1 MKSEG
6 KNNLNYID
14 RLPSNDEEIHS
25 IQRYSGPLHA
35 KINVLGDL
43 DFERIAKMHNKG
55 WNMKSSKAEIQDLI
69 EDFVNIYG
77 LIYRDGKTGHSRL
90 IRGTI
95 TDEVK
100 NIKSGYEISGALS
113 TTLDEDIAKRFCSDY
128 NNAVIMRIETIGD
141 LPHCYI
147 EKQKE
152 DKLDN
157 EKEVLILPFSK
168 VKDIQFVSEWEDVK
182 YYNVTLERGELPEL
196 SDETLSDL
204 RKSSIDGYEQ
214 FIEQV
219 KQYEDLEAEYERLST
234 LSPITLEERKLII
247 QDKDKILGEYGAIR
261 ESISNYKTNFRQM
274 LKGLCKQREMDIDM
288 QRNETKSEKQEKQTT
303 QEEQKESE
311 TQTTQIQVEQKTQEM
326 QQAILDRLY
335 EKIEELKNITNQDST
350 FIRQS
355 LLNNIANIIQR
366 IYKYRDMSKNLGIQT
381 FNSQVL
387 EYELN
392 DRVGQI
398 GEELK
403 KKIAEKDPDMEY
415 ELLGELVKRYGN
427 AKEMLVEFPDLLQ
440 GYDENSMLDIKINLN
455 RKIQEMI
462 YRTKINRL
470 NYERNSALSEKDTF
484 LNRILGKTK
493 LKQARIRNAET
504 KMKCANFVRKCANPQ
519 NSVKKMLYEMYEC
532 AYQYNNG
539 MLTKEMIETERAI
552 RSVFGNLPTP
562 QILEETV
569 LGRAKDQNQSLQ
581 MVTKT
586 SKIFNL
592 SYNRQ
597 QTEMLD
603 KETQMLDKE
612 LHTAKQ
618 QYQQTQGQVV
628 TNNLTNIYC
637 KYNNILN
644 SIHTLVRIEEKESQL
659 SVNRNVEEEQIE

>member
-6 KNNLNYID
+6 KSNSNYID
-14 RLPSNDEEIHS
+14 RLPSNDEEIQS

-69 EDFVNIYG
+69 KDFVNIYG
-77 LIYRDGKTGHSRL
+77 LIYRDGKMGHSRL
-90 IRGTI
+90 LRGTI

-100 NIKSGYEISGALS
+100 NIKSGDEISGALS

-152 DKLDN
+152 DNLDN

-168 VKDIQFVSEWEDVK
+168 VKDIQFVSEWEDTK

-204 RKSSIDGYEQ
+204 RKSCINGYEQ

-247 QDKDKILGEYGAIR
+247 QDKDKILEEYGHIK

-288 QRNETKSEKQEKQTT
+288 QRNETKSEKQE
-303 QEEQKESE
+303 EQKESE
-311 TQTTQIQVEQKTQEM
+311 MQTTQIQVERKIQEI
-326 QQAILDRLY
+326 QQEILDKLY
-335 EKIEELKNITNQDST
+335 AEIEQLKGITNQDST

-355 LLNNIANIIQR
+355 LLNNIANIMQR
-366 IYKYRDMSKNLGIQT
+366 IYKYRDISKILEIQT
-381 FNSQVL
+381 FNSQAL

-392 DRVGQI
+392 DKVEQI

-403 KKIAEKDPDMEY
+403 KKITANDPNMEF
-415 ELLGELVKRYGN
+415 ELLEELAKKYGN
-427 AKEMLVEFPDLLQ
+427 AKEMLVEFPGFLQ

-455 RKIQEMI
+455 RKVQEMI

-470 NYERNSALSEKDTF
+470 NYESNSALSEKDTF
-484 LNRILGKTK
+484 LNKILGKTK
-493 LKQARIRNAET
+493 LKQAKVRNIET
-504 KMKCANFVRKCANPQ
+504 KMNYAAFAREYANPQ
-519 NSVKKMLYEMYEC
+519 NSENQMLYEIYEC
-532 AYQYNNG
+532 AYQYNG
-539 MLTKEMIETERAI
+539 GVLTEEMLQTERAI
-552 RSVFGNLPTP
+552 RSIFGNLPTS
-562 QILEETV
+562 QMLQETV
-569 LGRAKDQNQSLQ
+569 LSTLNIQNQGLQ
-581 MVTKT
+581 IPSKV
-586 SKIFNL
+586 SKIFNVFR
-592 SYNRQ
+592 NRRQ
-597 QTEMLD
+597 IENLNS
-603 KETQMLDKE
+603 ETQIIENE
-612 LHTAKQ
+612 LQLAKQ
-618 QYQQTQGQVV
+618 QPIQNSQTQGQVV
-628 TNNLTNIYC
+628 TQKLTNIYL

-644 SIHTLVRIEEKESQL
+644 SIHTVVKIEEKESQL
-659 SVNRNVEEEQIE
+659 STDREVEEEQIQ